1 MGKTYV
7 LHIGI
12 FIFLILINDGI
23 SQTINTQNE
32 NIIKL
37 PSPMHDSKTSLE
49 QTLKNRRSIRSY
61 KEDPLLISEI
71 AQIMWAAQGITEK
84 IKNPPSSWPEKLEWK
99 GGFRTTPSAGALYPL
114 DIYVVACTV
123 KDLSEGVY
131 KYIPQDH
138 SLVRI
143 IKGDKRDELSKLDY
157 VRQAAAIV
165 VIAGVYERTSIKY
178 GDRAKRFVHIEVGH
192 VGQNISLQSVSLGIG
207 TVVVGAF
214 EDKDLQ
220 KALNLPENEIP
231 FVIMPLGRIDTTFK
245 DWYQR

>member
-1 MGKTYV
+1 M
-7 LHIGI
+7 
-12 FIFLILINDGI
+12 
-23 SQTINTQNE
+23 
-32 NIIKL
+32 
-37 PSPMHDSKTSLE
+37 
-49 QTLKNRRSIRSY
+49 KNRRSIRSY

-84 IKNPPSSWPEKLEWK
+84 IENPPSYWTEKFEKYEWK
-99 GGFRTTPSAGALYPL
+99 GGLRTAPSAGVLYPL

-143 IKGDKRDELSKLDY
+143 IKGDKRDELSKLSKQDF

-165 VIAGVYERTSIKY
+165 VITGVYERTSIKY

-214 EDKDLQ
+214 VAKDLQ

-231 FVIMPLGRIDTTFK
+231 FVIMPLGRIDSTFK